1 MKTIPAAI
9 IFTSLL
15 LAPPLF
21 AQEKAP
27 LPPAA
32 LEALKAYDRDAGAAR
47 ERAARTLQA
56 IIADQTARGK
66 LDVALA
72 VKELLANLPTVSS
85 AQSAVAGAAAA
96 TATGATPGAAGGRL
110 IIQANEKLGADLG
123 SVVKGTRLTIQYIDG
138 KWAFNGVADPAK
150 WTSPDEAQ
158 AGTGAS
164 VGLFSVEDGEP
175 KVIAS
180 VPAGT
185 KRRPFHFKAEK
196 DYPKVVL
203 RIMDSDVVDNHGSS
217 TYSVSR

>member
-1 MKTIPAAI
+1 MNNSSSAI
-9 IFTSLL
+9 VFASLL
-15 LAPPLF
+15 LALPLS

-32 LEALKAYDRDAGAAR
+32 LEALKAYDRDASTAR

-85 AQSAVAGAAAA
+85 AQSAVAGAA
-96 TATGATPGAAGGRL
+96 TATGAAPGAAGGRL
-110 IIQANEKLGADLG
+110 TIQANEKLGADLG
-123 SVVKGTRLTIQYIDG
+123 SVVKGTRITIQYAEG

-175 KVIAS
+175 KIIVS

-185 KRRPFHFKAEK
+185 KRRAFHFKAEK

-203 RIMDSDVVDNHGSS
+203 RIMDSDVVDNHGSAV
-217 TYSVSR
+217 YSVSR